1 LTAGKTVALIEQTP
15 EMGFDARRCA
25 ELLAPAEAQTR
36 CTVTRPAVMERQRDA
51 EAIFAAVRAAA
62 PSMRVLDPRRA
73 LCDAERC
80 YAVVNGKGL
89 YADFH
94 HLSDA
99 GSKWI
104 VPFLLKQEETD

>member
-1 LTAGKTVALIEQTP
+1 
-15 EMGFDARRCA
+15 MGFDAGRCA

-36 CTVTRPAVMERQRDA
+36 CIVTRPAVVERQRDA
-51 EAIFAAVRAAA
+51 EAIIAAVRAAA
-62 PSMRVLDPRRA
+62 PDLRILDPRSA

-80 YAVVNGKGL
+80 YAVINGERL

-99 GSKWI
+99 GSKW
-104 VPFLLKQEETD
+104 VVRFLVKQEQAD